1 MLALMAAGRPNLN
14 RESKGVPMS
23 DLAKKYAEFSH
34 SFVDPWTDDG
44 EETSF
49 TFHFARP
56 NKAQIKRMQDTAG
69 KSAAQASRN
78 LLVEIVHPDEKDTL
92 LEAFDNYPGLVT
104 AFASAIIKGVG
115 VADLGK

>member
-1 MLALMAAGRPNLN
+1 
-14 RESKGVPMS
+14 MS

-34 SFVDPWTDDG
+34 SFVDPWADDG

-56 NKAQIKRMQDTAG
+56 NKAQIKRMKDTAG

-92 LEAFDNYPGLVT
+92 LEAFDGYPGLVT

>member
-1 MLALMAAGRPNLN
+1 
-14 RESKGVPMS
+14 MS
-23 DLAKKYAEFSH
+23 QATPERKYAEFSH
-34 SFVDPWTDDG
+34 SFVDPWAGDG

-49 TFHFARP
+49 TFHFAKP

-69 KSAAQASRN
+69 KRAAKASRN
-78 LLVEIVHPDEKDTL
+78 LLLEIMRPEEKDAL
-92 LEAFDNYPGLVT
+92 LEAFDSYPGLVT